1 MTAFRTGEKKIAVAK
16 HVSILA
22 LLLLAG
28 GCHRA
33 RTTATRGPTP
43 PATPLPPPAPT
54 CSLTAEPATVAQGQ
68 SVGLSWTSQ
77 NGTDFD
83 LQPGLGKQQAQSSTS
98 ATPQEST
105 TYTLTV
111 TGPGGTTRCTARVT
125 VTVAPPPT
133 PSVSESNI
141 EGAGGFSGS
150 MIKDAYFDF
159 DRYDLRLDAR
169 QALTVDAD
177 LLKAHPDIKFTV
189 EGHCDARGSEEYN
202 LGLGDLRATVAKN
215 FLVNLGVSADRISA
229 ISYGKDRPVCT
240 EADEDCWQKNRR
252 AHLKLK

>member
-33 RTTATRGPTP
+33 RVITARGPTP
-43 PATPLPPPAPT
+43 AVPPPPPAPT
-54 CSLTAEPATVAQGQ
+54 CSLTAEPATVTQGQ

-105 TYTLTV
+105 TYTFTV

-133 PSVSESNI
+133 PSVTESNI
-141 EGAGGFSGS
+141 EGAGGFSSS
-150 MIKDAYFDF
+150 MIKDAYFEF
-159 DRYDLRLDAR
+159 DRYDLRPDAR
-169 QALTVDAD
+169 QVLAADAG

-202 LGLGDLRATVAKN
+202 LGLGDLRATAAKN
-215 FLVNLGVSADRISA
+215 FLMNLGVSADRISA
-229 ISYGKDRPVCT
+229 ISYGKVRPICT
-240 EADEDCWQKNRR
+240 EANEDCWKKNRR